1 MYLMYVD
8 ESGDPGMKNSPSRYF
23 ILTGLVV
30 HELNQ
35 QACLDQLI
43 AFRRRIRDSFGLKL
57 RQEIHA
63 YDFVSR
69 HPGELSTIKKNDR
82 LSIIRFFARELS
94 SMPDLNIINVV
105 VDKSERTEDYDPFD
119 HAWTVLIQRFENT
132 ISYRNFSGARNSDD
146 RGLILADRGEDL
158 KLTRLLRRMRR
169 YNPIPNRL
177 AVGSGYRNL
186 VISKIIEDP
195 IFKDSRDS
203 YFIQA
208 CDLAA
213 FLMKQY
219 IDPNTYMRK
228 KAADRYW
235 LLLDPILCKAASKED
250 PHGVVR
256 L

>member
-35 QACLDQLI
+35 QACFEQLI
-43 AFRRRIRDSFGLKL
+43 DFRRRMRDAFGLKL

-82 LSIIRFFARELS
+82 LSIIRFLARELS
-94 SMPDLNIINVV
+94 SMRDLNIINVV
-105 VDKSERTEDYDPFD
+105 VDKSVRPESYDPFE

-132 ISYRNFSGARNSDD
+132 ISYRNFSGARNADD
-146 RGLILADRGEDL
+146 RGLIVADKGEDL
-158 KLTRLLRRMRR
+158 KLTKLLRKMRR
-169 YNPIPNRL
+169 YNPIPNRS

-195 IFKDSRDS
+195 IFRDSRDS
-203 YFIQA
+203 YFIQV

-213 FLMKQY
+213 FLMKQF
-219 IDPNTYMRK
+219 IEPNTYMRK
-228 KAADRYW
+228 KSAHRYW
-235 LLLDPILCKAASKED
+235 IQLEPILCKAASRD
-250 PHGVVR
+250 NPYGVVR